1 MFLPVLAGLAEERQ
15 QVLEQQF
22 RAFLRDPVTAGEH
35 RARDVAGVQLH
46 LVGDGLAQSALAAD
60 RQHRHGQRRFA
71 VADRGLGVAV
81 EGPEVGVRRPQ
92 VPGPTQVRGV
102 RRGSWRC

>member
-35 RARDVAGVQLH
+35 GARDVAGVQLH
-46 LVGDGLAQSALAAD
+46 LVGDGLAQSALAD
-60 RQHRHGQRRFA
+60 PQTRGTGQ
-71 VADRGLGVAV
+71 
-81 EGPEVGVRRPQ
+81 GPYGCE
-92 VPGPTQVRGV
+92 
-102 RRGSWRC
+102 